1 MSNIVAPIS
10 SSVTKPGDGYVQSF
24 ARGLAVIRAFNA
36 QRPQMTLSE
45 VAEVTGLTRAG
56 ARRILLTLVQLGYV
70 QSEGRWFRLT
80 PRILELGFSYLS
92 SMPFWNLAEPIM
104 ENLAKEAQECC
115 SATVLDGSDIVYVMR
130 IPTRRVMSVNLG
142 IGSRLPA
149 YCSAMGRILLAGLS
163 AEELDAVLQHT
174 DLVAYTPSTLV
185 DPTALKAEIGQCRAQ
200 QWCLVDQ
207 ELETGLV
214 AIAVPILDRGGR
226 TVAALNLSGQAHRI
240 SAEQMRHDLLPLLQ
254 QAAEKINELM
264 RRV

>member
-1 MSNIVAPIS
+1 MSNTVETSPS
-10 SSVTKPGDGYVQSF
+10 STAKPGDGYVQSL

-36 QRPQMTLSE
+36 ERPQMTLSE

-70 QSEGRWFRLT
+70 HAEGRWFRLT
-80 PRILELGFSYLS
+80 PRILELGFAYLS

-104 ENLAKEAQECC
+104 EGLAKTAEECC
-115 SATVLDGSDIVYVMR
+115 SATVLDGTDIVYVMR

-149 YCSAMGRILLAGLS
+149 YCSAMGRVLLAGLPE
-163 AEELDAVLQHT
+163 AELDEVLRQT
-174 DLVAYTPSTLV
+174 DLVAYTPSTRV
-185 DPTALKAEIGQCRAQ
+185 EPGALKQAIAQCRAQ

-240 SAEQMRHDLLPLLQ
+240 SAQQMETELLPLLQ

-264 RRV
+264 RRI